1 MKLKKR
7 MRKEWC
13 KMKRNVTYSKE
24 VIDKIMKSTEKWF
37 EENKELSTE
46 LPNNNEPIGVSTSYV
61 DNNNDMTLTLLNQP
75 NRENRRKELKKK
87 TGNPHELNVGRISLS
102 GNNIVCLQ
110 KEKKKQFNA
119 FIKGKVK

>member
-1 MKLKKR
+1 MG
-7 MRKEWC
+7 
-13 KMKRNVTYSKE
+13 RNVTYSKE
-24 VIDKIMKSTEKWF
+24 MIDEIMKSVAKRL
-37 EENKELSTE
+37 EENKELSTD
-46 LPNNNEPIGVSTSYV
+46 LS
-61 DNNNDMTLTLLNQP
+61 NNNDNTYDTSYDEGNNFPFELVP